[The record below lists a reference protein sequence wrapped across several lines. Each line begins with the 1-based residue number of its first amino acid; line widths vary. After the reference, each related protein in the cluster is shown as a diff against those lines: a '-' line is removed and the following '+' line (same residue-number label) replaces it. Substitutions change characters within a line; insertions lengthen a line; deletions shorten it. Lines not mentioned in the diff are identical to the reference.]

1 MLFRSNSNLLA
12 LIVAAI
18 WGLAPIFEKMSLK
31 ELNPMLVLFVR
42 FVLVS
47 CLILPFYLTSN
58 SLSSIL
64 SLSFKNIL
72 LILIPGVLAVLG
84 IYLYFNALMGSSAS
98 KIVPLTAIYP
108 LFTCFYGYLFLKE
121 QITIETI
128 IGTSLIIIGVFVLNY
143 SEYFKG

>member
-1 MLFRSNSNLLA
+1 MNPNLLA

-42 FVLVS
+42 FILVT

-58 SLSSIL
+58 NFSSIV
-64 SLSFKNIL
+64 SLNLKNIL

-84 IYLYFNALMGSSAS
+84 L
-98 KIVPLTAIYP
+98 
-108 LFTCFYGYLFLKE
+108 
-121 QITIETI
+121 
-128 IGTSLIIIGVFVLNY
+128 SLIHI
-143 SEYFKG
+143 